1 MPESSLSPSLTHL
14 DHPHLSPKKQLGT
27 TKIRPWASHGFP
39 LLALDDGLPIHVSWG
54 PKGQW
59 GKGFRPGW
67 LLKVRMLGNTF
78 VRKGHLCHVT
88 FPILFT
94 TQDMSE
100 DPSKT
105 HPQWAWWIAIL
116 IMLMGFLAGPNSCAR
131 FLAGGSTHSINWSR
145 FCPSMVSY
153 PPWPKLMLQKTGNPK
168 TWHSSLVLAC

>member
-1 MPESSLSPSLTHL
+1 MPESSLSPWIDALGPPPLCAKEAVGNHKDSPMGLTRC
-14 DHPHLSPKKQLGT
+14 QMM
-27 TKIRPWASHGFP
+27 
-39 LLALDDGLPIHVSWG
+39 GLPIHVSSG

-67 LLKVRMLGNTF
+67 LLIVRMLGNTF
-78 VRKGHLCHVT
+78 VRISIGHLCHVT

-116 IMLMGFLAGPNSCAR
+116 IMLMGFLAAPNSCAK
-131 FLAGGSTHSINWSR
+131 FLAGGIYSLYQLVQILCFNGIISTLTKVDASENRQSE
-145 FCPSMVSY
+145 
-153 PPWPKLMLQKTGNPK
+153 K
-168 TWHSSLVLAC
+168 TWHSSLVLAY